1 MKAELSRRL
10 QWEENIDRLPEMRSE
25 ERAKENKE
33 NVERFNRL
41 YSDEEGLVTTDPETE
56 TAKVAD

>member
-1 MKAELSRRL
+1 M

-25 ERAKENKE
+25 ERAQENKE
-33 NVERFNRL
+33 NIERFNRL
-41 YSDEEGLVTTDPETE
+41 YSDEEGLETDPETK